1 MTMTN
6 VDWIGFIV
14 ASVAVV
20 LAPGPGSLFVAKI
33 AGVGGARAGRTA
45 MLGIMLGDTCLI
57 VFSLL
62 GVSALFSAHPS
73 LFHAVRLAGAAYLI
87 FLGLQSI
94 FGKSKENSAVLQDSI
109 LPFQHAL
116 TITLLN
122 PKAVFFFMAFF
133 PVFIQSVEEGL
144 VAPYASMTMLF
155 MGISVTY
162 LSIVIYTSSK
172 VGLAFQENPTIQSV
186 ARKLCGYILIGFGI
200 KVAIS
205 SR

>member
-1 MTMTN
+1 MMN

-20 LAPGPGSLFVAKI
+20 LAPGPGSLFAAKI
-33 AGVGGARAGRTA
+33 AGVGGARAGHTA

-57 VFSLL
+57 ALSLL
-62 GVSALFSAHPS
+62 GVSALFSAHPA

-94 FGKSKENSAVLQDSI
+94 FEKPKDKSPILQDSI
-109 LPFQHAL
+109 LPFQRAL

-133 PVFIQSVEEGL
+133 PVFIQSAEEGL
-144 VAPYASMTMLF
+144 VAPYTSMTLLF

-162 LSIVIYTSSK
+162 LCIVIYVSSK

-186 ARKLCGYILIGFGI
+186 AHKLCGYLLIGFGI
-200 KVAIS
+200 KVAIA